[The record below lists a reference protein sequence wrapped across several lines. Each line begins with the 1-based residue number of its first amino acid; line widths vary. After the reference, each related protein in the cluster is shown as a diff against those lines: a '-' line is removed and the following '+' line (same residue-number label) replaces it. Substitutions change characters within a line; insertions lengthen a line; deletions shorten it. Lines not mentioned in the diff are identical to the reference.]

1 MATKDDD
8 TPVQFFSTATD
19 GGGFIV
25 GTSPKGSSVES
36 RCFPTHHHPQNCILI
51 LFQSYCNIAVLHL
64 LQGRIILLG
73 MLAPHLTGNVLVRG
87 DRSSLLVG
95 TDGKDGRADAEDTDV
110 GDGRVALPGG
120 GGIPPAAVGRPDL
133 ISWRIAGKRV
143 VGLGMNAYVKKKS
156 KYPMFRN
163 ATGTARAAG
172 KPPPS
177 CI

>member
-1 MATKDDD
+1 MH
-8 TPVQFFSTATD
+8 S
-19 GGGFIV
+19 
-25 GTSPKGSSVES
+25 
-36 RCFPTHHHPQNCILI
+36 N
-51 LFQSYCNIAVLHL
+51 LF
-64 LQGRIILLG
+64 QGRIIFLG
-73 MLAPHLTGNVLVRG
+73 MRAPHLTGNVLVRG

-95 TDGKDGRADAEDTDV
+95 RDGKDGRADAEDTDV